1 MNCSAICGSGLDH
14 FFRNVV
20 ILVWK
25 ELTLNNAR
33 DAGEFF
39 ALQVIGVVLLIEDH
53 A

>member
-1 MNCSAICGSGLDH
+1 VDGTAICGSGLDH
-14 FFRNVV
+14 LFWYIV

-25 ELTLNNAR
+25 ELALDNAR

-39 ALQVIGVVLLIEDH
+39 ALQVIGVGFLVEYH